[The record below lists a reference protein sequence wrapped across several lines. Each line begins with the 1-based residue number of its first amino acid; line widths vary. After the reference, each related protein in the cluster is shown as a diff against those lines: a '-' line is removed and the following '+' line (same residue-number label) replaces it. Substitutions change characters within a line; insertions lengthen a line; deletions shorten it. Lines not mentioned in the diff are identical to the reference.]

1 MADKLDIFLV
11 CAPGL
16 EPFLAAEA
24 DELGLKPARAVRGG
38 VEVQGAWQDVWRAN
52 LWLRGATRVLV
63 RMGSFKAFN
72 LNQLGSEAQRF
83 PWADTLPPREP
94 VRIDVT
100 CRKSRIAHAG
110 AATQRL
116 EKALRS
122 AVIPVT
128 PKAQV
133 GLKIRIEN
141 DLCTISVDTSGEPL
155 HKRGFKAAVSKA
167 PMRETMASLLLR
179 ACEYM
184 PGEPVIDPMCGSGTF
199 PIEAAEITSGLAP
212 GRSRSFAFE
221 RLTSFN
227 GASWAQMKTPG
238 YQEAV
243 GTFHG
248 FDRDDGAIR
257 AATQN
262 AKRAGV
268 NCQFMRRPLAELEP
282 IPGPPGL
289 LICNP
294 PYGERIGN
302 KKPLFALYGTL
313 GERLRKPGFEGWRVG
328 IVTSDAALAKSTGLH
343 FEPMGPPI
351 SHGGLKVWLFKTGP
365 L

>member
-24 DELGLKPARAVRGG
+24 DELGFKPALAVRGG
-38 VEVQGAWQDVWRAN
+38 VEVQGTWQDVWRAN

-63 RMGSFKAFN
+63 RMGSFKALN

-83 PWADTLPPREP
+83 PWVDTLLPREP
-94 VRIDVT
+94 VRVDVT
-100 CRKSRIAHAG
+100 CRKSRIAHSG

-116 EKALRS
+116 ERALRS
-122 AVIPVT
+122 AAIPVT

-179 ACEYM
+179 ACAYR
-184 PGEPVIDPMCGSGTF
+184 PGETIIDPMCGSGTF
-199 PIEAAEITSGLAP
+199 PIEAAEIASGLAP
-212 GRSRSFAFE
+212 GRARGFAFE
-221 RLTSFN
+221 RLASFN
-227 GASWAQMKTPG
+227 SASWAQLRTPVTRKDNCAS
-238 YQEAV
+238 Q
-243 GTFHG
+243 G
-248 FDRDDGAIR
+248 FDRDDGAVR
-257 AATQN
+257 AAVQN

-268 NCQFMRRPLAELEP
+268 KCDFKRRPVAELEP

-289 LICNP
+289 VICNP

-313 GERLRKPGFEGWRVG
+313 GERLREPGFEGWRVG
-328 IVTSDAALAKSTGLH
+328 IVTSDASLAKSTGLP
-343 FEPMGPPI
+343 FEPSGPPI
-351 SHGGLKVWLFKTGP
+351 AHGGLKVWLFKTGP